1 MKNKSLQGSL
11 PAGTPPA
18 RRRAKFPRGL
28 ALAFMAAAAI
38 VSFAGCSREADDPP
52 QTAAATARD
61 VSLTAAQRANI
72 HLYTVAP
79 SSFRRTIETTG
90 AVDFDND
97 RATSVLAPF
106 SGPVS
111 RLLVS
116 TGAHVRK
123 GDPLA
128 VVDSPDFASAVSSYR
143 KALATARTARRLA
156 DLDQDLIR
164 HQGISRREE
173 EQAQTDAAN
182 AEADRDAALQSLVS
196 LNVAPQV
203 IGDIQAG
210 RVISRIEGTIRSPIA
225 GTVVEKLITP
235 GQLLTAGTTPCFTVA
250 DLSRV
255 WVMAQ
260 LFGPDL
266 AAVKVGDPAEVKT
279 GIATKSFSGTV
290 DNISALVDPG
300 TRAVA
305 VRVVVANP
313 GDFLKKQMYVRVLIH
328 SRHDST
334 GLLVPV
340 SAILRD
346 DENLPFVYVAQPDG
360 SFARR
365 QVTLGYRV
373 GDRYDVSAG
382 LRAGD
387 RIVVEG
393 AIFVQFMQ
401 SQ

>member
-1 MKNKSLQGSL
+1 MKNKSPYGSS
-11 PAGTPPA
+11 PA
-18 RRRAKFPRGL
+18 RGRPEFPRGL
-28 ALAFMAAAAI
+28 ALAFMAVAAL
-38 VSFAGCSREADDPP
+38 VSIAGCSRQADDPP
-52 QTAAATARD
+52 QAAAAPARD

-79 SSFRRTIETTG
+79 SSFRTTIETTG

-106 SGPVS
+106 SGPVA

-123 GDPLA
+123 GDALA
-128 VVDSPDFASAVSSYR
+128 VVDSPDFAAAVGNYR

-164 HQGISRREE
+164 HQGISRREA

-196 LNVAPQV
+196 LNVAPQL
-203 IGDIQAG
+203 IKDIQAG
-210 RVISRIEGTIRSPIA
+210 RPIPRIEATIRAPIA
-225 GTVVEKLITP
+225 GTVVEKLIAP

-266 AAVKVGDPAEVKT
+266 AAVKVGDPAEVET
-279 GIATKSFSGTV
+279 GIAAQRFSGTV
-290 DNISALVDPG
+290 DNISALVDPN

-305 VRVVVANP
+305 VRVAVANP
-313 GDFLKKQMYVRVLIH
+313 GDLLKKQMYVRVLIH
-328 SRHDST
+328 SRRDRS

-340 SAILRD
+340 SAIMRD
-346 DENLPFVYVAQPDG
+346 DENLPFVYVAQADG
-360 SFARR
+360 RYARR
-365 QVTLGYRV
+365 RVTLGDRV
-373 GDRYDVSAG
+373 GHRYDVSAG

-393 AIFVQFMQ
+393 AIFLQFMQ